1 MELVAGPRAGESEQ
15 FGPFFLVRKSDGA
28 VIGEI
33 GSTLDAATATA
44 PVGYTVVAS
53 CWGQGYATEALRAL
67 VAVLLARADVRR
79 VVSETMV
86 DHAASRRVTEKADM
100 RLCGQRAGEEDG
112 ESVELVAYEL
122 LP

>member
-1 MELVAGPRAGESEQ
+1 M
-15 FGPFFLVRKSDGA
+15 
-28 VIGEI
+28 
-33 GSTLDAATATA
+33 
-44 PVGYTVVAS
+44 
-53 CWGQGYATEALRAL
+53 
-67 VAVLLARADVRR
+67 LLARADVRR

-100 RLCGQRAGEEDG
+100 RFCGQRAAEEDG

>member
-1 MELVAGPRAGESEQ
+1 M
-15 FGPFFLVRKSDGA
+15 
-28 VIGEI
+28 
-33 GSTLDAATATA
+33 
-44 PVGYTVVAS
+44 
-53 CWGQGYATEALRAL
+53 
-67 VAVLLARADVRR
+67 AVLLARADVRR

-100 RLCGQRAGEEDG
+100 RFCGQRAAEEDG